1 MKLDINIPVINKVTV
16 DDLIGLV
23 KMYCNACFTMES
35 EKKDYQVIKNHVLHG
50 NLYSIKFGDFT
61 VQSKHYVDMEQAV
74 ITHIKLNMSL
84 EDTVEFLCKNYID
97 KYLSNIINGHK
108 HHIEKELRS
117 SMLIKML
124 SDNNNI
130 VDKEEFKEFKSK

>member
-74 ITHIKLNMSL
+74 ITHIQIFS
-84 EDTVEFLCKNYID
+84 
-97 KYLSNIINGHK
+97 
-108 HHIEKELRS
+108 
-117 SMLIKML
+117 
-124 SDNNNI
+124 
-130 VDKEEFKEFKSK
+130 